1 MMLDKLKKV
10 FVKGVVAPVPIL
22 EQQTFHLGTEPTVTL
37 DADFIG
43 QGFVQQ
49 NSLWLPSTP
58 YEAITEFDWK
68 QHYTNVTI
76 DGKALEPEIPEG
88 KVKLYGG
95 PKHGDV
101 LTLAGA
107 AHTVKIVKLA
117 QVDAADPPG
126 AINWVTGTYKM
137 IELQKYEWQG
147 WDDGS
152 EWVPE
157 KPAVATLSA
166 AWEAYQQSQ
175 AAMAKVNFNH
185 RTAGDVLGELVPA
198 LNEYTSRC
206 PVEELG
212 RVCLN
217 AMPVVLSYL
226 IQHLNDHHHWTRER
240 IADWLE
246 TLPVDL
252 TFTSA
257 SKGD

>member
-1 MMLDKLKKV
+1 MLDNLKKV

-22 EQQTFHLGTEPTVTL
+22 EQQTFHLVTEPTFTL

-49 NSLWLPSTP
+49 NSLWLPYTP
-58 YEAITEFDWK
+58 YEA
-68 QHYTNVTI
+68 
-76 DGKALEPEIPEG
+76 IPEG

>member
-22 EQQTFHLGTEPTVTL
+22 EQQTFHLVTEPTFTL

-58 YEAITEFDWK
+58 YEAI
-68 QHYTNVTI
+68 
-76 DGKALEPEIPEG
+76 PEG

-107 AHTVKIVKLA
+107 AHTVQIVKQA